1 MTLRM
6 SCCNSH
12 KPSHFKGKEAVEHVI
27 EAQTKGILSSTEVHG
42 MEMPGHISAFAD
54 TARETTMAL
63 LLLSLFNFSWQ
74 MMALF
79 AFGWLVWKLGRAAW
93 LGWTRLER
101 LHRVMAEEKWEIEHH
116 RTQEREELS
125 ALYEAKGF
133 KGKLLEDVMDVL
145 MADGDRLLKVMLEEE
160 LGLSLGQQEHP
171 LKQGIGAAL
180 GAFIASFFA
189 LIGWG
194 LYGTE
199 GLLVMALLIGL
210 GTGYLSAFYEKNR
223 IIPAMIWNVSL
234 IAISYGTTYFLL
246 KFIQGFTQ

>member
-1 MTLRM
+1 MNLGM

-12 KPSHFKGKEAVEHVI
+12 KPSHFKGKGAVDHVI
-27 EAQTKGILSSTEVHG
+27 EAQTRGILSSTEVHG
-42 MEMPGHISAFAD
+42 MEIPGHISAFAD

-63 LLLSLFNFSWQ
+63 LLISLFDFSWT

-79 AFGWLVWKLGRAAW
+79 AFGWLIWKLGRAAW

-133 KGKLLEDVMDVL
+133 KGQLLEDAMDVL

-171 LKQGIGAAL
+171 LKQGIGAGL
-180 GAFIASFFA
+180 GALVASCFS
-189 LIGWG
+189 LIGWV
-194 LYGTE
+194 LYGAE
-199 GLLVMALLIGL
+199 GILTMACFIGL

-223 IIPAMIWNVSL
+223 IISAMIWNVSL
-234 IAISYGTTYFLL
+234 IVISYATTYFLFQ
-246 KFIQGFTQ
+246 FIQGLSE